1 MAGNKYE
8 KYLVRKAPRPIEFFD
23 PMAKGFATQPPMIF
37 LNGDNPIKGSNQFLE
52 VMWIWDEGACAINP
66 KRGPHAHKFDE
77 IFVFLGSNR
86 EDPDDLGAEVEFWLG
101 EKEDVE
107 KYCSENGLEVHFT
120 VMENGVACDA
130 NNPALKMLMEA
141 VRQASG
147 TEPKIAKKLAGTSA
161 RFAPEGQGVVW
172 GQSGIGPHAKDERH
186 HIPSIMP
193 YYKSLNL
200 WSELL
205 RTESRD

>member
-8 KYLVRKAPRPIEFFD
+8 KYLVRKAPRPMEFFD

-107 KYCSENGLEVHFT
+107 KYILTTSTTIFVPRGLVHLPMFFRKIRRPLVLVT
-120 VMENGVACDA
+120 VGINSTDYERVGTGK
-130 NNPALKMLMEA
+130 LK
-141 VRQASG
+141 
-147 TEPKIAKKLAGTSA
+147 P
-161 RFAPEGQGVVW
+161 
-172 GQSGIGPHAKDERH
+172 D
-186 HIPSIMP
+186 
-193 YYKSLNL
+193 
-200 WSELL
+200 
-205 RTESRD
+205 